1 MRFAMETL
9 EEKVRRELFAM
20 RDEKYRDFHK
30 KLIPTVDDQRI
41 IGVRTPALRKYAKEL
56 SAEAG
61 REYLD
66 LMPHYYIEE
75 NNLHS
80 FILCRMKD
88 FDEVMQ
94 RAEEFLPHID
104 NWATCDSFVPKV
116 FKEHPKE
123 VFAQIKRWLQSDR
136 VYTVRWAL
144 VLLLNN
150 FLDEEFRPEMLELVA
165 ALRSD
170 EYYINMAIA
179 WYFSFALIKQ
189 YDAALPYLLDRRLEP
204 WVHNKTIQK
213 AIESYQISPERKIYL
228 RRLKY

>member
-1 MRFAMETL
+1 METL

-88 FDEVMQ
+88 FDEVMVWC
-94 RAEEFLPHID
+94 
-104 NWATCDSFVPKV
+104 N
-116 FKEHPKE
+116 
-123 VFAQIKRWLQSDR
+123 
-136 VYTVRWAL
+136 
-144 VLLLNN
+144 
-150 FLDEEFRPEMLELVA
+150 
-165 ALRSD
+165 
-170 EYYINMAIA
+170 
-179 WYFSFALIKQ
+179 
-189 YDAALPYLLDRRLEP
+189 
-204 WVHNKTIQK
+204 
-213 AIESYQISPERKIYL
+213 
-228 RRLKY
+228 